1 MFVNTTYK
9 PKNISSGSL
18 ITYRKE
24 ALYDPTRT
32 TALRNAFARD
42 MQRRFNELKNVIR
55 KAILDDDILGL
66 VNSGPTVF
74 ELNSPGRK
82 AFQFLTKEQKVQ
94 AFMDW
99 LEEQTKKGII
109 QTRTLTQ
116 IGNATQQPWT
126 NTYISDSY
134 KRGVTRSRYEMH
146 DINKAIP
153 TLETT
158 GGILASMSTPFHADR
173 VGMLYIRAFEELKD
187 INSVMATQISK
198 VLSQGLVDGD
208 NPRLLAKKLISTI
221 DGSGDTLAI
230 RDTLGR
236 FIPAQRRAEM
246 LARTEVIR
254 AHHVGM
260 VQEFRNWGQV
270 GVKVKAEWQT
280 AEDGRVCEQCRSLE
294 GKIYTLDQIEGM
306 IPLHPMCRCIALPTM
321 PEEDLIEEKPQI
333 TSSPVLNIDEITG
346 WERKE
351 LVIGDRSLEFY
362 QNPKYKPEKGSQIYY
377 HDTGDASVKAISESG
392 LKASVTSRGELWFN
406 TKADWERGLKE
417 GYQAGA
423 TFIVKMP
430 TKKMKEN
437 NTIEI
442 IKDQGVVVY
451 DDLPLE
457 WIVGLIR
464 DYFTRT

>member
-1 MFVNTTYK
+1 MFVDTTYK
-9 PKNISSGSL
+9 PKNITSGSL

-99 LEEQTKKGII
+99 LEEQSKKGII

-116 IGNATQQPWT
+116 IGNATQEPWT

-321 PEEDLIEEKPQI
+321 PEEEVNLQK
-333 TSSPVLNIDEITG
+333 
-346 WERKE
+346 
-351 LVIGDRSLEFY
+351 
-362 QNPKYKPEKGSQIYY
+362 
-377 HDTGDASVKAISESG
+377 
-392 LKASVTSRGELWFN
+392 
-406 TKADWERGLKE
+406 
-417 GYQAGA
+417 
-423 TFIVKMP
+423 
-430 TKKMKEN
+430 
-437 NTIEI
+437 
-442 IKDQGVVVY
+442 
-451 DDLPLE
+451 
-457 WIVGLIR
+457 
-464 DYFTRT
+464 